1 MRFSRLLLETTIM
14 EMRKE
19 LVWLVA
25 HQKREALFRSVRVR
39 EIQSCYNV
47 IRWKKTLKFGYIFF
61 VCNLFRENRNFGFF
75 RMQRVCISGWAAIFC
90 ALHCSILFSTE
101 QRTMSNCKANSK
113 ECDTSSEK
121 KMKRHKFCWLNVLLW
136 FFCCCCCCC
145 FSVVVRSISSSLRLF
160 GVSNGRYSGEPYEP
174 TLFLLCI
181 SYEMEKNG
189 LCSNIS
195 IFVARHF

>member
-25 HQKREALFRSVRVR
+25 HQKREALFRSMRVR

-47 IRWKKTLKFGYIFF
+47 IRWKKTLKSGYFFF

-90 ALHCSILFSTE
+90 ALHCSIFFSTE

-136 FFCCCCCCC
+136 FF
-145 FSVVVRSISSSLRLF
+145 FAAAAASLLLFAPFLRLF
-160 GVSNGRYSGEPYEP
+160 GYLVFPTDATA

-189 LCSNIS
+189 FCSNIS